1 MTTLTVNIENEKD
14 LPVLQEI
21 LDRFGLSY
29 SVGSDDYDEAL
40 EASLKKGLTESE
52 AGLGRPHA
60 EVMSEIRARYNK

>member
-1 MTTLTVNIENEKD
+1 MTTLTINIENEKD

-29 SVGSDDYDEAL
+29 SVGSDDYDAL
-40 EASLKKGLTESE
+40 EASLKKGLAESE

-60 EVMSEIRARYNK
+60 EVMAEIRARYNK